1 MASDCCFQDQS
12 VEPGNLVG
20 TTSKPA
26 SASRAL
32 RASEVE
38 IKGCNLRAITACN
51 SINTWV
57 LITISSSWANWR
69 SQFLVNCPKVG
80 VNKHWQVHL
89 MTCSNPAQAAPTR
102 AAVPITFST
111 LQRSRSWANN
121 AAATTR
127 RAQGLM
133 LPAGQSTGPAKN
145 TAKLAIRPT
154 TTAVIAL
161 SGAPEANVASGG
173 FHQRSA
179 GKDEPE
185 GRQEGE
191 PHRQT
196 CHQTSHMC
204 LFIFLNLLL
213 CNETELLVVEPF
225 KLRGGTKV
233 GTRF

>member
-121 AAATTR
+121 AAVTTR
-127 RAQGLM
+127 RAQGLI

-145 TAKLAIRPT
+145 IAKLAIRPT

-161 SGAPEANVASGG
+161 SGGPKRMSPLEASTSGAPARMNPKE
-173 FHQRSA
+173 
-179 GKDEPE
+179 GKKVN
-185 GRQEGE
+185 
-191 PHRQT
+191 HTVKHVTKHLT
-196 CHQTSHMC
+196 CV
-204 LFIFLNLLL
+204 FLY
-213 CNETELLVVEPF
+213 F
-225 KLRGGTKV
+225 
-233 GTRF
+233 